1 MNVRGLAGFQKEGER
16 AGSDSSSKKESERLL
31 QLRICKHWKMQR
43 RLAWP
48 LGKDDMQTQET
59 FHIFLR

>member
-1 MNVRGLAGFQKEGER
+1 MNVRGLAGFQKGER
-16 AGSDSSSKKESERLL
+16 AGSDSSSKKESEGLL
-31 QLRICKHWKMQR
+31 QLCICKHWKMQR

-48 LGKDDMQTQET
+48 LGKDDMQTHEA